1 MSRTTS
7 NRRVIAAIGL
17 GAAVVLGQTAALT
30 TQASASSGKVHA
42 SSKHHKAD
50 KHHHAKKTKKHHHKT
65 EIEDGDDNNVS
76 APAPKPSTPPA
87 PPVTPP
93 APPVTPPAPPAAP
106 AALVSGSFKGKTVTF
121 NTPGGNNTVTVTV
134 TLANSVVTN
143 ATATWVTA
151 DGTSNRIIT
160 SAVPTLNKEAIKA
173 NSASVAAV
181 SGATLVSVA
190 YSTSLQD
197 ALTVSHR

>member
-7 NRRVIAAIGL
+7 HRRVIAAVGL

-50 KHHHAKKTKKHHHKT
+50 KHHHAKKAKKHHHET
-65 EIEDGDDNNVS
+65 ETEDGDDNKVS
-76 APAPKPSTPPA
+76 APAPAPSTPPA

-93 APPVTPPAPPAAP
+93 APPSAP
-106 AALVSGSFKGKTVTF
+106 ASLVNGTFKGKTVTF

-143 ATATWVTA
+143 ATATWATT

-173 NSASVAAV
+173 NSASVASV

-190 YSTSLQD
+190 YSTSMQN
-197 ALTVSHR
+197 ALSVSHR

>member
-7 NRRVIAAIGL
+7 HRRVIAAVGL

-50 KHHHAKKTKKHHHKT
+50 KHHHAKKPKKHHHET
-65 EIEDGDDNNVS
+65 ETEDGDDNKVS
-76 APAPKPSTPPA
+76 APAPAPSTPPA

-93 APPVTPPAPPAAP
+93 APPSAP
-106 AALVSGSFKGKTVTF
+106 AALVNGTFKGKTVTF
-121 NTPGGNNTVTVTV
+121 NTRGGNNTVTVTV

-143 ATATWVTA
+143 ATATWATT

-160 SAVPTLNKEAIKA
+160 SAVPTLNKEVIKA

-190 YSTSLQD
+190 YSTSLQN